1 MQPETDLWEA
11 RSLRLPRDLWRRV
24 AAHAKAAGLSPERV
38 CADALGAWLP
48 PDEDPA
54 PLTEVHLRLRGA
66 LLGLLATG
74 AVGWRDVVADAREGS
89 TELQALVMEAP
100 DGPPQERFDAL
111 LRAFRERLDAST
123 AALRR
128 ADAVQA
134 VVGNL
139 VEEWDR
145 LCGAARRLLEDA

>member
-1 MQPETDLWEA
+1 M
-11 RSLRLPRDLWRRV
+11 
-24 AAHAKAAGLSPERV
+24 
-38 CADALGAWLP
+38 
-48 PDEDPA
+48 
-54 PLTEVHLRLRGA
+54 
-66 LLGLLATG
+66 
-74 AVGWRDVVADAREGS
+74 VADAREGS